1 MKSGEMELTMK
12 TSSAN
17 TMGVAEILFG
27 SIMATASIYAA
38 WCAVSLIILVLG

>member
-1 MKSGEMELTMK
+1 MNAGEMEMTMK
-12 TSSAN
+12 TTNQN

-38 WCAVSLIILVLG
+38 WCAVSLIILVLS